1 MTATPCLSGGIAR
14 AALIAIVTAARPR
27 NRLVRDAGSQ
37 HNVRIRERNGNDG
50 RSSRR
55 QRSGRSGVKEVVRS
69 TDPVRLSFLTALL
82 SDGGVAA
89 ILFDTHA
96 SIVQGSLG
104 VLPQRLMV
112 ADEDYDQAVAILK
125 TANEWHEPERSGW
138 L

>member
-1 MTATPCLSGGIAR
+1 M
-14 AALIAIVTAARPR
+14 
-27 NRLVRDAGSQ
+27 
-37 HNVRIRERNGNDG
+37 
-50 RSSRR
+50 
-55 QRSGRSGVKEVVRS
+55 KEVARS

-82 SDGGVAA
+82 SDGGIAS

-112 ADEDYDQAVAILK
+112 VEEDYDHAVVILK
-125 TANEWHEPERSGW
+125 AAGEWHEPESTGW

>member
-1 MTATPCLSGGIAR
+1 MATI
-14 AALIAIVTAARPR
+14 
-27 NRLVRDAGSQ
+27 DAG
-37 HNVRIRERNGNDG
+37 GYGKCDG
-50 RSSRR
+50 SI
-55 QRSGRSGVKEVVRS
+55 GLKEIARS

-82 SDGGVAA
+82 SDGGVPA

-112 ADEDYDQAVAILK
+112 ADDDYDNAVVILK
-125 TANEWHEPERSGW
+125 TAGEWHEPETSGW

>member
-1 MTATPCLSGGIAR
+1 MKEIA
-14 AALIAIVTAARPR
+14 
-27 NRLVRDAGSQ
+27 
-37 HNVRIRERNGNDG
+37 
-50 RSSRR
+50 
-55 QRSGRSGVKEVVRS
+55 RS

-82 SDGGVAA
+82 SDGGVTA

-112 ADEDYDQAVAILK
+112 ADDEYGDAVAILK
-125 TANEWHEPERSGW
+125 SADEWHEPDKSGW

>member
-1 MTATPCLSGGIAR
+1 
-14 AALIAIVTAARPR
+14 
-27 NRLVRDAGSQ
+27 LVRDAGSQ
-37 HNVRIRERNGNDG
+37 HNARIRERNGNNRRRLYGKQHGG
-50 RSSRR
+50 RP
-55 QRSGRSGVKEVVRS
+55 VKEIARS

-82 SDGGVAA
+82 SDGGIAA

-112 ADEDYDQAVAILK
+112 ADDDYDEAVAILK
-125 TANEWHEPERSGW
+125 TANEWHEPERSRW

>member
-1 MTATPCLSGGIAR
+1 MKEIA
-14 AALIAIVTAARPR
+14 
-27 NRLVRDAGSQ
+27 
-37 HNVRIRERNGNDG
+37 
-50 RSSRR
+50 
-55 QRSGRSGVKEVVRS
+55 RS

-82 SDGGVAA
+82 ADGGVIA

-112 ADEDYDQAVAILK
+112 GDEDYDQAVVILK
-125 TANEWHEPERSGW
+125 SANEWHEPDRSGW

>member
-1 MTATPCLSGGIAR
+1 LKEIAR
-14 AALIAIVTAARPR
+14 
-27 NRLVRDAGSQ
+27 G
-37 HNVRIRERNGNDG
+37 
-50 RSSRR
+50 
-55 QRSGRSGVKEVVRS
+55 

-82 SDGGVAA
+82 ADGGVAA

-112 ADEDYDQAVAILK
+112 ADDDYDNAVAILK
-125 TANEWHEPERSGW
+125 TANEWHEPEQSGW

>member
-1 MTATPCLSGGIAR
+1 MKEIA
-14 AALIAIVTAARPR
+14 
-27 NRLVRDAGSQ
+27 
-37 HNVRIRERNGNDG
+37 
-50 RSSRR
+50 
-55 QRSGRSGVKEVVRS
+55 RS

-82 SDGGVAA
+82 SDGGVTA

-112 ADEDYDQAVAILK
+112 ADDEYDAAVTILK
-125 TANEWHEPERSGW
+125 TAAEWLEPEQGGW

>member
-1 MTATPCLSGGIAR
+1 MKEIAR
-14 AALIAIVTAARPR
+14 
-27 NRLVRDAGSQ
+27 G
-37 HNVRIRERNGNDG
+37 
-50 RSSRR
+50 
-55 QRSGRSGVKEVVRS
+55 

-82 SDGGVAA
+82 ADGGVAA

-112 ADEDYDQAVAILK
+112 ADDDYDNAVAILK
-125 TANEWHEPERSGW
+125 TANEWHEPEQSGW

>member
-1 MTATPCLSGGIAR
+1 
-14 AALIAIVTAARPR
+14 
-27 NRLVRDAGSQ
+27 
-37 HNVRIRERNGNDG
+37 
-50 RSSRR
+50 
-55 QRSGRSGVKEVVRS
+55 VKEIARS

-82 SDGGVAA
+82 ADGGVAA

-112 ADEDYDQAVAILK
+112 ADEDYDQAVVILK
-125 TANEWHEPERSGW
+125 SANEWHEPDRNGW

>member
-1 MTATPCLSGGIAR
+1 MRMVPK
-14 AALIAIVTAARPR
+14 
-27 NRLVRDAGSQ
+27 AGSQ
-37 HNVRIRERNGNDG
+37 HNARDRERNGNN
-50 RSSRR
+50 RR
-55 QRSGRSGVKEVVRS
+55 RLGNGKGGRSGKLKEIARS

-82 SDGGVAA
+82 ADGGVTA

-112 ADEDYDQAVAILK
+112 ADDDYDNAVAILK
-125 TANEWHEPERSGW
+125 TANEWHEPEQGGW